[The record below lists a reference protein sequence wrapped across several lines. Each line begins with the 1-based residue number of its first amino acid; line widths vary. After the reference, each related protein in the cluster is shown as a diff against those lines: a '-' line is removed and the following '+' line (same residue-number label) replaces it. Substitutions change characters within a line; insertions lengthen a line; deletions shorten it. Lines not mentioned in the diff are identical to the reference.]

1 MIAVWRSEKIEG
13 GGGGGFITGD
23 LMGEDFLQQIEFV
36 KDLKSVTSFKKIMFF
51 LGVTTFHMYL
61 RT

>member
-1 MIAVWRSEKIEG
+1 
-13 GGGGGFITGD
+13 
-23 LMGEDFLQQIEFV
+23 MGEDFLQQIEFV

-61 RT
+61 RTSTNLVSSPNFS

>member
-1 MIAVWRSEKIEG
+1 
-13 GGGGGFITGD
+13 
-23 LMGEDFLQQIEFV
+23 MGEDFLQQIEFV

-51 LGVTTFHMYL
+51 LGVTGTTFHMYL

>member
-1 MIAVWRSEKIEG
+1 
-13 GGGGGFITGD
+13 
-23 LMGEDFLQQIEFV
+23 MGEDFLQQIEFV

-61 RT
+61 RTWTNLVTSP